1 MRKIQLPK
9 VAIIRWTNEKSN
21 VEEYSQDV
29 DYTKDMAVIEKNGS
43 EILSATVMLE
53 DRMIE
58 GASKLLFGTG
68 SANIAKR
75 EFFVNEIMSTSDFS
89 FAFKRRVFTR
99 LLEQFQV
106 IENERIKSLKAGLQ
120 KIMLWRNAF
129 AHGQVIHELNGNF
142 VLHYYSGGH
151 QELTLNDK
159 FFENVEST
167 IRECLY
173 ICNGIIQS
181 SNG

>member
-89 FAFKRRVFTR
+89 FAFKRRVFT
-99 LLEQFQV
+99 
-106 IENERIKSLKAGLQ
+106 K
-120 KIMLWRNAF
+120 
-129 AHGQVIHELNGNF
+129 
-142 VLHYYSGGH
+142 
-151 QELTLNDK
+151 T
-159 FFENVEST
+159 
-167 IRECLY
+167 
-173 ICNGIIQS
+173 
-181 SNG
+181 